1 MVEVGT
7 VVVPHDAIAPW
18 RSLLRLGTV
27 SAIVVVV
34 MIPVQAAVFILSP
47 PPTTVEGFFALFRRN
62 PLLGLL
68 DLDLLLTLDYLVMI
82 PFYLALFVLLRHVA
96 RSAALLALT
105 LGLFSLVLFL
115 FSRDATFSM
124 WMVSDQYAAAGSETQ
139 KAALM
144 ATGQTLLTLYNGG
157 TFGLSYILGAIS
169 TLVFSGAMFR
179 HPLFGRLPGTIGVV
193 TGITMLI
200 PPNTGRLGLTV
211 AMLSLV
217 PTAVWLV
224 VLARTFRRCT
234 RV

>member
-1 MVEVGT
+1 VEEAGT
-7 VVVPHDAIAPW
+7 VAVSRDAIAPW
-18 RSLLRLGTV
+18 RTLLRLGTV

-47 PPTTVEGFFALFRRN
+47 PPTTVEEFFALFQRN

-68 DLDLLLTLDYLVMI
+68 DLDLLLSLDYLLMV
-82 PFYLALFVLLRHVA
+82 PFYLALFVLLRQVA

-105 LGLFSLVLFL
+105 LGLFSVVLFL

-124 WMVSDQYAAAGSETQ
+124 WMVSDQYAAAGSEAQ
-139 KAALM
+139 KAALV
-144 ATGQTLLTLYNGG
+144 ATGQMLLTLYNGG

-169 TLVFSGAMFR
+169 TLVFSGAMLR
-179 HPLFGRLPGTIGVV
+179 HPLFGRLPGTIGII
-193 TGITMLI
+193 TGITMLL
-200 PPNTGRLGLTV
+200 PPNTGQVGLTV

-224 VLARTFRRCT
+224 VLARTFIRCA